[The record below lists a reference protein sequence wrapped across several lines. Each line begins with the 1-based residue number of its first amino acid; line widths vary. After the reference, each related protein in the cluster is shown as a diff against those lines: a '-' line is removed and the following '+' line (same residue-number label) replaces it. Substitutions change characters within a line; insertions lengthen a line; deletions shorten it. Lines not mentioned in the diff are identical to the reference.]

1 MDMPVFA
8 IESVNMRV
16 SRERRGGE
24 VRETRV
30 LEVEGP
36 GHAGGRNRAIFVFDA
51 ASAAAPVVGY
61 IVGIGTAGVTLM
73 GWLPAAAFDTYRA
86 IVAAGGPLQVH
97 YETRDATSGYL
108 RRLAL
113 GRGNAALVA
122 SRGPWRGRPEAWEDA
137 ASDFAMPL

>member
-1 MDMPVFA
+1 MPIFA
-8 IESVNMRV
+8 VENVTTRV
-16 SRERRGGE
+16 SRERRGDE
-24 VRETRV
+24 IRETRV

-51 ASAAAPVVGY
+51 ADAAAPVVGY
-61 IVGIGTAGVTLM
+61 IVEIGAAGVALM

-86 IVAAGGPLQVH
+86 ILAGGGPLQVH

-113 GRGNAALVA
+113 GRGNATLAA
-122 SRGPWRGRPEAWEDA
+122 SRGPWRTHAEAREDA
-137 ASDFAMPL
+137 ARVFTVPL